1 MIKKSFEDLNNWYN
15 ILSDHSYD
23 NIIFLIGNKIDLEEK
38 RKVIIEDTDTF
49 KNKYD
54 DIKIFLEISYKNGE
68 NIDKLLDN
76 IEILIYEKDING
88 KNNSGNAIKGGRIA
102 LNKEDFTNKGKRK
115 KK

>member
-1 MIKKSFEDLNNWYN
+1 M
-15 ILSDHSYD
+15 DHSYD
-23 NIIFLIGNKIDLEEK
+23 NIVFLIGNKIDLEEE
-38 RKVIIEDTDTF
+38 RKVTTEDAEIF

-54 DIKIFLEISYKNGE
+54 DIKIFLEISSKNGE

-88 KNNSGNAIKGGRIA
+88 KNNSDKAIKEGRIA

-115 KK
+115 KKEVLLKVVL